1 MIRGNL
7 TIPTHSYFINFE
19 LEVISNRNVEQ
30 VLNATEEKIETKI

>member
-7 TIPTHSYFINFE
+7 TISTHSYFIKFE

-30 VLNATEEKIETKI
+30 VLNATGEKIETKI